1 MDFLCCCSP
10 GWYIYRRVWLEC
22 MCVEYDGAHNIAVL
36 SAFYLDVLEPV
47 VLLTERERECVCE
60 WLSCLFAESPKKRK
74 SSKSKRRSK
83 ESREGSV
90 PPAVDPPSEG
100 TGGGVNGIVASPERE
115 GAPPTEGEWG
125 GGGGGDSECHIQQ
138 Q

>member
-1 MDFLCCCSP
+1 M
-10 GWYIYRRVWLEC
+10 
-22 MCVEYDGAHNIAVL
+22 
-36 SAFYLDVLEPV
+36 
-47 VLLTERERECVCE
+47 CVCE
-60 WLSCLFAESPKKRK
+60 WLSCLFAESPKKKK
-74 SSKSKRRSK
+74 SSKSKHRSK

-125 GGGGGDSECHIQQ
+125 KLVGGEILNATFSNNSVVYSYHLLLLSMVGGDKALIASATAFKELQKQ
-138 Q
+138 R